1 MFVNKNPPHVLV
13 HTEYSIIPGHE
24 RFSYD
29 QRSGNSLIKV
39 VLVLR
44 LLTFAL
50 ASRVDSASAAIDLCI

>member
-1 MFVNKNPPHVLV
+1 MLV
-13 HTEYSIIPGHE
+13 HTEYSIIAGYE

-29 QRSGNSLIKV
+29 QRSGNSLIRV